1 MMRRLL
7 STAKNSDQ
15 RQAISDQFLLNA
27 ARCSLLARP
36 AYIFLLSVLFIAA
49 IAVSI
54 VGSYLLL
61 SIASLQNGLA
71 LENATESIEL
81 AQSCGERALHSLLTD
96 NTYPGGETVMLLGG
110 TCTISAVGGYGNQDR
125 VLCVEGVSGSN
136 TRRLE
141 IFIIRL
147 LPSIRISSWRE
158 VATITACSS

>member
-1 MMRRLL
+1 M
-7 STAKNSDQ
+7 
-15 RQAISDQFLLNA
+15 
-27 ARCSLLARP
+27 RP

-81 AQSCGERALHSLLTD
+81 AQSCAERALHTLLTD
-96 NTYPGGETVMLLGG
+96 NAYAGGETVALLGG
-110 TCTISAVGGYGNQDR
+110 TCTIYAVGGYGNTDR

-136 TRRLE
+136 IRRLE
-141 IFIIRL
+141 ISILQI
-147 LPSIRISSWRE
+147 LPSIQISSWRE